1 MRGET
6 WIKYCT
12 HSGPSALISPI
23 ILTLHTGNYWGPWG
37 HSQFSC
43 WNIGTEKDIIS
54 LEQIMCRG
62 NENIIGQNYK
72 ARLECGVEIISL
84 KFTWPLLLPLNW
96 TKINQ
101 STASRH
107 INHPN
112 LTLIKTIWSQPSLKL
127 SRLDKINLDLTHSC
141 NCCVVFSHLEL
152 SVINAFVMTK
162 DLDTHKPLTT
172 CTPHSSCMGVPTL
185 TSKFLNGY

>member
-1 MRGET
+1 MNQILYALWTICPGLPHHFDTALREL
-6 WIKYCT
+6 YCE
-12 HSGPSALISPI
+12 HEDIL
-23 ILTLHTGNYWGPWG
+23 ILTLHTGNYWGAWG

-112 LTLIKTIWSQPSLKL
+112 LTLIKTIWSLPSPAWNSPDWIK
-127 SRLDKINLDLTHSC
+127 
-141 NCCVVFSHLEL
+141 
-152 SVINAFVMTK
+152 
-162 DLDTHKPLTT
+162 
-172 CTPHSSCMGVPTL
+172 
-185 TSKFLNGY
+185 